1 MSRLFPPADSALKEL
16 QALPDDAPVLIL
28 LPGLTGGGDDSYV
41 RYAVHHAET
50 HGTRAVVFNSR
61 GCGDTFVTTP
71 RYYSGL
77 YIGDMQRVVH
87 AVRLRHPRSL
97 MFSAGWSLGANILT
111 NYLGFVG
118 EDTPLDAAAV
128 MCNPFDLVLGSQ
140 KLKEGFNQCAP
151 QKIMFTCQ
159 RSHVVPTLCVTC
171 DTAGNST
178 SFGKLLTPRGVAV
191 QGIQQEPG
199 SRNEPADE
207 AKSESV
213 EWRGAGV

>member
-1 MSRLFPPADSALKEL
+1 MVL

-28 LPGLTGGGDDSYV
+28 LPGLTGGSDDSYV
-41 RYAVHHAET
+41 RYAVHYAET

-111 NYLGFVG
+111 NYLGLVG

-128 MCNPFDLVLGSQ
+128 MCNPFDLVLGSHN
-140 KLKEGFNQCAP
+140 LKQGFNKCATWRP
-151 QKIMFTCQ
+151 
-159 RSHVVPTLCVTC
+159 LCLCLVIPACMCCYEFSPNLWPKTI
-171 DTAGNST
+171 TT
-178 SFGKLLTPRGVAV
+178 RRPAV
-191 QGIQQEPG
+191 QDLQQEP
-199 SRNEPADE
+199 RRRHEQAD
-207 AKSESV
+207 ASQPESV
-213 EWRGAGV
+213 EWCGRGV